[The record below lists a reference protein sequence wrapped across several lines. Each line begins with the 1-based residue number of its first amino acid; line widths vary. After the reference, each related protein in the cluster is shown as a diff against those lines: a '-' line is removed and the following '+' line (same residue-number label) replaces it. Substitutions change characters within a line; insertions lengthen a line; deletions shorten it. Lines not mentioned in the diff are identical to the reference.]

1 MFESVWKSKFKQ
13 LDIKRKKHLNT
24 EISIAKTIDSPNLNF
39 EDTVINGVV

>member
-1 MFESVWKSKFKQ
+1 MFESVWKSKFKL

-24 EISIAKTIDSPNLNF
+24 EISIAKTIDSPNF